1 VGSPRRRKRLPT
13 ARPPRDP
20 KHPKSCHERAL
31 GLLAVRPR
39 SRRELERRLLEA
51 RFEPDE
57 VADVL
62 GRLERV
68 GLIDDEA
75 FARQVAEHEFGTRR
89 AGARAVAGA
98 LAAKGVARA
107 TVDAALAEAPE
118 DEESRA
124 QELAATRAGR
134 LRGVEP
140 AKAFN
145 RLSGLLM
152 RRGYAPDLA
161 RRAARRALDLQG
173 SED

>member
-1 VGSPRRRKRLPT
+1 MPTPRPSR
-13 ARPPRDP
+13 AP

-39 SRRELERRLLEA
+39 SRRELERRLLQA
-51 RFEPDE
+51 GFETEE
-57 VADVL
+57 VTDVL
-62 GRLERV
+62 ERLERV

-75 FARQVAEHEFGTRR
+75 FARQVAEHEFGERR
-89 AGARAVAGA
+89 AGARSVAGA

-107 TVDAALAEAPE
+107 TVEAVLAEAPE

-124 QELAATRAGR
+124 DALASVRARR
-134 LRGVEP
+134 LTDVEA
-140 AKAFN
+140 AKAFA

-161 RRAARRALDLQG
+161 RRAARRALDLRAG
-173 SED
+173 ED